1 MHTVSNVILR
11 EIIPEIVVDL
21 DGSYLLIKYFTYTVE
36 NSKESWNKN
45 HSLLMQDSCTP
56 SFRFEIS
63 DSFESLKLTSR
74 HLNMNSNAKS
84 WENWNNNKLP

>member
-36 NSKESWNKN
+36 NSKES
-45 HSLLMQDSCTP
+45 
-56 SFRFEIS
+56 
-63 DSFESLKLTSR
+63 
-74 HLNMNSNAKS
+74 
-84 WENWNNNKLP
+84 